1 MERIM
6 KNILIL
12 LIAFSEVLLWA
23 TQAWPG
29 ISG

>member
-12 LIAFSEVLLWA
+12 LIAFSQILLWSGA
-23 TQAWPG
+23 AWPG